1 MNTKR
6 LGNSDLK
13 VSPIGLGCMGLSHA
27 YGSAKSND
35 EAIDFL
41 KESFKEGYTFFDTAE
56 VYVGK
61 TSDGNMSNNEE
72 LVGSALNEM
81 KDRVVIASKFGITIQ
96 EDGLVPDSSPKSIE
110 KSLEGTLR
118 RLNVETLDLYYQHRI
133 DPNVEP
139 EIVAGEMQKL
149 IDEGLIKAWGISE
162 ANEEYLRRANKI
174 CPVTAIQNR
183 YSMLARWHEDLF
195 PVCEELGISFVAFSP
210 MANGFLTGMYN
221 QNSKFDNLDYR
232 NEMPQYTEEG
242 FRAAENLIELLENI
256 AKEKNA
262 TSAQIS
268 LAWMINKK
276 DYIIPIPGTTSL
288 KNMQSNFKASDVK
301 LSSSTIDEIDALLD
315 TIEVPVFGGH
325 NIKH

>member
-1 MNTKR
+1 
-6 LGNSDLK
+6 
-13 VSPIGLGCMGLSHA
+13 
-27 YGSAKSND
+27 
-35 EAIDFL
+35 
-41 KESFKEGYTFFDTAE
+41 
-56 VYVGK
+56 
-61 TSDGNMSNNEE
+61 
-72 LVGSALNEM
+72 
-81 KDRVVIASKFGITIQ
+81 
-96 EDGLVPDSSPKSIE
+96 
-110 KSLEGTLR
+110 
-118 RLNVETLDLYYQHRI
+118 
-133 DPNVEP
+133 
-139 EIVAGEMQKL
+139 
-149 IDEGLIKAWGISE
+149 
-162 ANEEYLRRANKI
+162 
-174 CPVTAIQNR
+174 
-183 YSMLARWHEDLF
+183 
-195 PVCEELGISFVAFSP
+195 
-210 MANGFLTGMYN
+210 MYN